1 MENAMSNS
9 SASATPAEEV
19 DQLIRMVA
27 DSNNL
32 TLAAEMDG
40 DGAVPQGVP
49 KGQVQEEEKGDDLAN
64 RLAALRK

>member
-1 MENAMSNS
+1 
-9 SASATPAEEV
+9 
-19 DQLIRMVA
+19 MVA